1 MFLRRATNPGAS
13 LVRTEVVVR
22 RTVAT
27 LLGVMA
33 ALCVVVSPGLA
44 QTGQIIGSVVDRQTQ
59 QPLVGAQVYLEGTS
73 FGSLTQENGRFTIT
87 NVPPGTYNVA
97 VQLLGH
103 APGRADNVRVTAGQA
118 TNVEI
123 ALGISALK
131 LEEVVVTGTADPIAG
146 VKVPFTVGKVTRE
159 DLPVPAITAETALRG
174 KVAGVR
180 VQKSGGQPGTGAE
193 VLLRGATSIFRNNE
207 PLYVVDGVIL
217 GSDLVDI
224 DAQDIESIE
233 VVKGAAAASLYGSR
247 ASAGVIQI
255 TTSRGRDITEGDTRI
270 TVRSEVGKDQLSIKR
285 DHITRHHHYRVND
298 AGTSYIDEDGN
309 AVDKLDRV
317 TETDQIADN
326 PYPGPIYDHLGLFFD
341 PGTFVTTAVS
351 IAQNTRST
359 NFLAS
364 FNYRDEKGVVPG
376 NDGSSLYGVR
386 VNLDHRLRDDLNFSV
401 SSYYSK
407 YYQEDFA
414 SDVFYDL
421 MFMPPDVDLLT
432 PNADGEP
439 YLIQPDPFTL
449 QENPLYGLNF
459 ADNEDF
465 RSRFTG
471 NSTVRYSPANW
482 FSLEGQLSYDRSDRH
497 QDNYTPKGF
506 KTLNNVSTGS
516 VSRAN
521 QLIEALNGSATA
533 SFLRSFGDLTTRT
546 KFQYLF
552 ERETRDDRDG
562 SGNTLSVADV
572 PDVDV
577 AVNRDG
583 GSLYRDVRSTGLSAI
598 TGLDYNGKYIAE
610 AMVRRDGSSLFGPDD
625 RWHTYYRGS
634 VAWRMSQESWWFIP
648 ALNEFKLRYSIGSA
662 GGRPNFDDRFET
674 WSVSGGSVSKG
685 TLGNKNLRPEHSV
698 EQEVGLDMI
707 LNSRHSLQLV
717 YARNKTTDQLIQVPL
732 PAVFGYNTQWQN
744 AGTVESNTIE
754 ATLETMLV
762 QRPDFQ
768 WSINVVADRTRSD
781 ITEFNRGCFGTTP
794 YYCAGERIGTIRG
807 YRFLNGPGELPGAV
821 AGQASEFQVN
831 DDGLLVWVGPGN
843 SFRDGVTKNLWGT
856 TTTIDGVT
864 YKWGQPILERDEA
877 KVAKQVVIGDVNPD
891 FNLGIGQNLQWRG
904 FSLYALFDAKFGGDL
919 YNNTRQWAYRDY
931 NHADYDQANKAE
943 ELRKPVGYY
952 QDLYFT
958 NSITNWYIEDGT
970 FVKFRELSAQYS
982 FNRNQLEGL
991 FGGLG
996 MERLTVG
1003 LIGRNLLTW
1012 SDYSGF
1018 DPEVGNLF
1026 DFDGFDGFGYPN
1038 FRTFTAKI
1046 DVVF

>member
-1 MFLRRATNPGAS
+1 M
-13 LVRTEVVVR
+13 R

-33 ALCVVVSPGLA
+33 ALFVAASPGLA
-44 QTGQIIGSVVDRQTQ
+44 QTGQIIGSVVDRQPGQ
-59 QPLVGAQVYLEGTS
+59 ALVGAQVYLEGTS

-87 NVPPGTYNVA
+87 NVPTGTYNVA
-97 VQLLGH
+97 VMLLGH
-103 APGRADNVRVTAGQA
+103 ASGRQENVRVTAGEA
-118 TNVEI
+118 TNLEFQ
-123 ALGISALK
+123 LGITALK

-146 VKVPFTVGKVTRE
+146 VKVPFTVGKVTKE

-180 VQKSGGQPGTGAE
+180 VHKSGGQPGSGAE

-217 GSDLVDI
+217 GSDLIDI

-233 VVKGAAAASLYGSR
+233 VVKGASAASLYGSR

-255 TTSRGRDITEGDTRI
+255 RTNRGRDITEGDTRI
-270 TVRSEVGKDQLSIKR
+270 MLRSEYGVDQLNIKR
-285 DHITRHHHYRVND
+285 DHITSHHHYRMNA
-298 AGTSYIDEDGN
+298 AGTSYVDEDGN
-309 AVDKLDRV
+309 PVDKLDRV
-317 TETDQIADN
+317 AEADQIADN
-326 PYPGPIYDHLGLFFD
+326 PYPGPLYDHLGLFFD
-341 PGTFVTTAVS
+341 PGNFLTTSVS
-351 IAQNTRST
+351 IAQNTRAT

-364 FNYRDEKGVVPG
+364 FNYRDQQGVVPG

-414 SDVFYDL
+414 TDVFYDL

-432 PNADGEP
+432 PNPDGEP

-449 QENPLYGLNF
+449 QANPLYGIAF

-471 NSTVRYSPANW
+471 NSTIRYSPANW

-506 KTLNNVSTGS
+506 KTLNNVSNGS
-516 VSRAN
+516 VSRSN
-521 QLIEALNGSATA
+521 QLVEALNGSATA
-533 SFLRSFGDLTTRT
+533 SLLRSFGGLTTRT
-546 KFQYLF
+546 KVQYLF
-552 ERETRDDRDG
+552 ERETEDARSG
-562 SGNTLSVADV
+562 AGNTLSVSDV
-572 PDVDV
+572 PDIDV
-577 AVNRDG
+577 AVNESG
-583 GSLYRDVRSTGLSAI
+583 GSGYEDIRSTGISAI

-634 VAWRMSQESWWFIP
+634 VAWRMSQEPWWFIP
-648 ALNEFKLRYSIGSA
+648 ALNEFKLRYSIGTA
-662 GGRPNFDDRFET
+662 GGRPEFGDRFET
-674 WSVSGGSVSKG
+674 WSVSGGAVSKG
-685 TLGNKNLRPEHSV
+685 SLGNKALRPEQSI
-698 EQEVGLDMI
+698 EQEFGIDMI

-717 YARNKTTDQLIQVPL
+717 YADQKTTDQLIQVPL

-744 AGTVESNTIE
+744 AGTIESNTIE

-768 WSINVVADRTRSD
+768 WSINVVADRTRSE
-781 ITEFNRGCFGTTP
+781 ITEFNRGCFGTVP
-794 YYCAGERIGTIRG
+794 YYCAGTQIGTIRG
-807 YRFLNGPGELPGAV
+807 YRFLNAPNQVPASA
-821 AGQASEFQVN
+821 AGHESEFQVN
-831 DDGLLVWVGPGN
+831 DDGLLVWVGAGN
-843 SFRDGVTKNLWGT
+843 TFRDGSAKGLWGT
-856 TTTIDGVT
+856 NTTINGVT
-864 YKWGQPILERDEA
+864 YRWGLPIIQRDAANVNEL
-877 KVAKQVVIGDVNPD
+877 VEIGDINPD
-891 FNLGIGQNLQWRG
+891 VNLGLGQNIQWKG
-904 FSLYALFDAKFGGDL
+904 FSLYALFDAKIGGDI

-931 NHADYDQANKAE
+931 NHSDYDQSGKPE
-943 ELRKPVGYY
+943 ELRKSVTYY
-952 QDLYFT
+952 QILYNT
-958 NSITNWYIEDGT
+958 NANTSWFFEDAGY
-970 FVKFRELSAQYS
+970 VKFRELSAQYS
-982 FNRNQLEGL
+982 FNQDQLQSL

-996 MERLTVG
+996 MQRLTVG

-1012 SDYSGF
+1012 TDYTGF

-1026 DFDGFDGFGYPN
+1026 EGYDDFRYPN
-1038 FRTFTAKI
+1038 FRTFTGKVEI
-1046 DVVF
+1046 VF